1 MWPERGGRAPHKETS
16 VTEAAQPA
24 IRRPASAEQRRT
36 LELHPSQAEE
46 ACQVWWLGGQLDP
59 ERLERAVAATVAA
72 HDMLRARLMARADH
86 GVEQAIFAD
95 FDGLAR
101 WHVAGDRR
109 RLHEM
114 VENLRAEPLASR
126 GRWFQAVLLDFSG
139 GGYALFMRMHHALV
153 DGYSV
158 LLVEREIWQRYT
170 EDAESLMAGP
180 AQYADAPVHRADEA
194 ELRRLEQWWA
204 RHLAGARPTTVLP
217 DYAVIRAAAR
227 SNRATELP
235 VGLTAEQVAEL
246 RTVAQASRTTV
257 QCVLLTAHMMT
268 LATFTQ
274 DTDVVTATP
283 YLNRDDPATQLVVG
297 PLATLLPVRARLTS
311 GKLADNVSLVSLALR
326 EAVMHAGLPY
336 DRIVAVSPWANDGF
350 GMGRSAF
357 SLAQAV
363 DDAPGTGLQIENVP
377 VPVGDVRW
385 DLVLSLTDRPDGL
398 SGALVYRADRYSAEI
413 ANAFR
418 DHFLALVSSSA
429 RLTCQPVVLIPRA
442 GAAEAATLDELP
454 RLRRLLTLADFEP
467 TARVTLDQHG
477 STNRTG
483 FEARVAGYVEA
494 IRRAGD
500 RPRVALSLG
509 SGSEQA
515 AALLAVWRSG
525 GCAVLLDSRHPEH
538 RQAEVLA
545 DADPDL
551 VLSDVGTVPD
561 AESGAG
567 FWQAP
572 APDADAYVVYTSG
585 TSGRPKGVQIT
596 YRNIEHLLGIL
607 SALGSPLPGFN
618 LLGPAFDGWIWGT
631 LLPWV
636 SGQPVAFPAR
646 GIVDVT
652 AHINGLE
659 CSVTLTPTMLS
670 QLDPS
675 SSPATIVS
683 AGEPLGTALAE
694 RFTAAHR
701 LINAY
706 GPSEATVCASW
717 SDTSAGEDPTTIGRP
732 APGVVIRLLDA
743 DLRPVPLGALGEIC
757 LGGAGLA
764 RGYLGQAAL
773 TASRFVTDPWGAKG
787 ERLYRTGDLGV
798 VGADGLLRF
807 VTRRDGQ
814 AKVSGVRIEL
824 DEVANLLQGCPGVQE
839 AAAVVVTA
847 GRPVVW
853 AAIVPASVGPPDV
866 AQLRQVCAERLLA
879 EARPTQIVL
888 VPALPRT
895 ASGKLDRPL
904 LVQALRGKRL
914 RQARASTEIPPA

>member
-1 MWPERGGRAPHKETS
+1 M
-16 VTEAAQPA
+16 
-24 IRRPASAEQRRT
+24 
-36 LELHPSQAEE
+36 
-46 ACQVWWLGGQLDP
+46 
-59 ERLERAVAATVAA
+59 
-72 HDMLRARLMARADH
+72 
-86 GVEQAIFAD
+86 
-95 FDGLAR
+95 
-101 WHVAGDRR
+101 
-109 RLHEM
+109 
-114 VENLRAEPLASR
+114 
-126 GRWFQAVLLDFSG
+126 
-139 GGYALFMRMHHALV
+139 
-153 DGYSV
+153 
-158 LLVEREIWQRYT
+158 
-170 EDAESLMAGP
+170 
-180 AQYADAPVHRADEA
+180 
-194 ELRRLEQWWA
+194 
-204 RHLAGARPTTVLP
+204 
-217 DYAVIRAAAR
+217 
-227 SNRATELP
+227 
-235 VGLTAEQVAEL
+235 
-246 RTVAQASRTTV
+246 
-257 QCVLLTAHMMT
+257 
-268 LATFTQ
+268 
-274 DTDVVTATP
+274 
-283 YLNRDDPATQLVVG
+283 
-297 PLATLLPVRARLTS
+297 
-311 GKLADNVSLVSLALR
+311 
-326 EAVMHAGLPY
+326 
-336 DRIVAVSPWANDGF
+336 
-350 GMGRSAF
+350 
-357 SLAQAV
+357 
-363 DDAPGTGLQIENVP
+363 
-377 VPVGDVRW
+377 
-385 DLVLSLTDRPDGL
+385 
-398 SGALVYRADRYSAEI
+398 
-413 ANAFR
+413 
-418 DHFLALVSSSA
+418 ALVSSSA
-429 RLTCQPVVLIPRA
+429 RPTCQPVVLSPRA
-442 GAAEAATLDELP
+442 GAAEPATLDELP

-477 STNRTG
+477 STTRTG
-483 FEARVAGYVEA
+483 FEARVAGYLEA

-500 RPRVALSLG
+500 RPRVALRLG

-525 GCAVLLDSRHPEH
+525 GCAVLLDSRHPEQ

-545 DADPDL
+545 DAVPDL
-551 VLSDVGTVPD
+551 VLSDVDTVPD

-567 FWQAP
+567 FWQVP
-572 APDADAYVVYTSG
+572 APHADAYVVYTSG

-652 AHINGLE
+652 AHINGRE

-670 QLDPS
+670 QLDPA

-732 APGVVIRLLDA
+732 APGVVMRLLDG

-757 LGGAGLA
+757 LGGPGLA

-787 ERLYRTGDLGV
+787 ERLYRTGDLGM

-839 AAAVVVTA
+839 AAAVVVTD

-853 AAIVPASVGPPDV
+853 AAVVPASVGPPDV
-866 AQLRQVCAERLLA
+866 EQLRQACAERLLA
-879 EARPTQIVL
+879 EARPTEIVL
-888 VPALPRT
+888 VSALPRT

-904 LVQALRGKRL
+904 LVQTLRSS
-914 RQARASTEIPPA
+914 ARS